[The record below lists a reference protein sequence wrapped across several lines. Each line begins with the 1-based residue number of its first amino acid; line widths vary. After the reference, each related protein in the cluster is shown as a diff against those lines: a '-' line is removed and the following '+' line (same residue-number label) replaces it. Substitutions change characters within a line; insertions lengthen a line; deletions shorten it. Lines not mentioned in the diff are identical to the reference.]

1 MQPLKAA
8 SRVWLPVP
16 LASEMRR
23 EAERMYPKETGGVL
37 MGYMADRDM
46 VVTSVVGPGPKAVHG
61 SYSFT
66 PDYDFQ
72 EAEIA
77 RIYEATGRKAAYLG
91 DWHTHPDGSDRL
103 SVADRKTLKAI
114 SNCREARIENP
125 LMVILWGREKWRVTA
140 WRGWRSRTV
149 FRLRKFTVTR
159 VDVVESASLDGLASW

>member
-1 MQPLKAA
+1 
-8 SRVWLPVP
+8 
-16 LASEMRR
+16 MRR